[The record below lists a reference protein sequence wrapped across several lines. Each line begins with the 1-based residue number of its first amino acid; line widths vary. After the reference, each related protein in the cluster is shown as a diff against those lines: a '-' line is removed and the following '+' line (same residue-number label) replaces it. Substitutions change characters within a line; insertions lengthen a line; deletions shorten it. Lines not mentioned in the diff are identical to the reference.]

1 VLCIWWVKVIADI
14 DGDGIDE
21 MVVGASYFYDREY
34 YEDPEYAK
42 ELNGLDIGKYVG
54 GSIVVFNLETK
65 QVKWVAD
72 LDLSTDS
79 VSYRAYIYSS
89 PTVVDLDNDG
99 KMEILIGTSFG
110 LLYVLH
116 HDGNYFP
123 PDLLQLQLANDGS
136 LQEHIILFLCQN
148 LPISWF
154 QKTGHRRQWFRFR
167 FAVSKMVV
175 CKVLYLYLLI

>member
-1 VLCIWWVKVIADI
+1 MGL
-14 DGDGIDE
+14 
-21 MVVGASYFYDREY
+21 RY

-154 QKTGHRRQWFRFR
+154 QRQDIEGNGLGSGLRCPRWWSVRFCICV
-167 FAVSKMVV
+167 FLSDAS
-175 CKVLYLYLLI
+175 CIAHFC

>member
-1 VLCIWWVKVIADI
+1 MGL
-14 DGDGIDE
+14 
-21 MVVGASYFYDREY
+21 RY

-167 FAVSKMVV
+167 IAVSKMVI
-175 CKVLYLYLLI
+175 CKVLYLCLFT